1 MQTIRVYVA
10 GPYSADNVITVLN
23 NMRIGMRESTR
34 LMLAGYS
41 PFCPFLD
48 YQFQLMLRE
57 GEELT
62 LKHYYKYSMDWLEVS
77 DALVVLDGWEESKG
91 TLAEMTRAAELHI
104 PVYYGVDRFLESHNE

>member
-1 MQTIRVYVA
+1 MAKKRIYVA

-34 LMLAGYS
+34 IMLAGFS

-62 LKHYYKYSMDWLEVS
+62 IEDYYKYSLDWLEVS
-77 DALVVLDGWEESKG
+77 DVLVVLDWWENSKG
-91 TLAEMTRAAELHI
+91 TLGEMARAAELHI
-104 PVYYGVDRFLESHNE
+104 PVYYGVDSFLKSYNE